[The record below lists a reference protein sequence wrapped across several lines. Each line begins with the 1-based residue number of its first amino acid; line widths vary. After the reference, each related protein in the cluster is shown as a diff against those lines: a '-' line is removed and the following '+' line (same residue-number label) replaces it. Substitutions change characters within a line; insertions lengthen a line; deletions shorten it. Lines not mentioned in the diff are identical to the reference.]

1 MTTTAPEELTL
12 SIEREED
19 TLALGARLARLLR
32 PRDLLVLTG
41 QLGAGKTFLA
51 GAIVHALGH
60 PEEDA
65 VPSPT
70 YSLLIEYPTAPPV
83 AHADLYRLGDPSEV
97 ELLAPEDLRRRG
109 YILLVEWGEEY
120 LAELGEDGVH
130 VFLAADPR
138 RARLVALG
146 PRGAELLA
154 GLDKPDT

>member
-1 MTTTAPEELTL
+1 MTIAAPEELTF

-32 PRDLLVLTG
+32 PGDLLVLTG

-60 PEEDA
+60 PEDEA

-70 YSLLIEYPTAPPV
+70 YSLLVEYPTDPPV
-83 AHADLYRLGDPSEV
+83 AHADLYRLGDASEV

-109 YILLVEWGEEY
+109 YILLVEWGEGY
-120 LAELGEDGVH
+120 IFELGKDGVH
-130 VFLAADPR
+130 LFLTTDPR

-146 PRGAELLA
+146 LRGVELLDDLRKQDA
-154 GLDKPDT
+154 

>member
-1 MTTTAPEELTL
+1 MTVTPEELTF

-19 TLALGARLARLLR
+19 TLALGVSLARLLR
-32 PRDLLVLTG
+32 PGDLLVLTG

-60 PEEDA
+60 PEDEA

-70 YSLLIEYPTAPPV
+70 YSLLIEYPTDPPV
-83 AHADLYRLGDPSEV
+83 AHADLYRLGDASEV

-109 YILLVEWGEEY
+109 YILLVEWGEGY
-120 LAELGEDGVH
+120 LPELGKDGVH
-130 VFLAADPR
+130 IFLTADPR

-146 PRGAELLA
+146 PRGTELIHELQ
-154 GLDKPDT
+154 KQTS